1 MRIICNLIIA
11 LLFFVQVVEAKDAF
25 LSADKIE
32 YHDTGDYAEATGH
45 VKVIFD
51 KYTIH
56 ADRVYYDL
64 KKDEVFGYGNIKAI
78 ASGKEVVLGD
88 AIIFDAKA
96 KKSLISSLV
105 LYFKEN
111 DSIIAARFA
120 QKIDDHHE
128 RLTKAV
134 YTSCPT
140 CENKKPLWEISA
152 QQVDIYDEK
161 YKVVYKNAFF
171 KIYGMPVAYFPYFSH
186 TMPGAPSTSGVLT
199 PGIQKKRL
207 GIPLY
212 WRAKSNLDVTFTPK
226 IGAKGILYEGEIRHL
241 LKTGQYKLNGS
252 FTNSQVAL
260 STSTDKENNKKP
272 TRNDRYTRYNIAG
285 EGKFT
290 KDHYHF
296 GLDLNQVS
304 DRGYL
309 KEYYNKDIPF
319 LVSKLYM
326 YKTTKQNFVEVNN
339 LYLQG
344 LGSDDSKFNNPH
356 IIPEV
361 NLRYVIPFEQLN
373 DTNLNIENYSAA
385 YSTDALGQITRTIW
399 STSLYNNY
407 NIMGQI
413 WGVELYNRADFYK
426 MQLADKKEF
435 TTGRTIPELRFSW
448 RYPWGGNIAN
458 KAVIIE
464 PIALMALG
472 KKHEPDI
479 NKFGKIDS
487 NSYDFSDT
495 NFYQYNRYNGIDFHE
510 YGKRITYGVNSALN
524 INDAHKISLFLGQFQ
539 KLSAS
544 ADQRSDIVGRTS
556 LNFYDQLEIYY
567 RFKKA
572 PRNFASHFD
581 EVGAWYNDNKFSAN
595 GGYVSAHDI
604 TLPNDNKKIS
614 QIYLDGG
621 YNITEKWNIGGGF
634 RFDTTK
640 KKLKSLSD
648 TMRVTYHGECAKITL
663 TLNRDYSVDTTRSIK
678 KSRDYSFAIGLRTL
692 TM

>member
-11 LLFFVQVVEAKDAF
+11 LLFFVHIAEAKDAF

-32 YHDTGDYAEATGH
+32 YNDNGDYAQATGH

-78 ASGKEVVLGD
+78 ASGKEVVLGE
-88 AIIFDAKA
+88 AIVFDAKA
-96 KKSLISSLV
+96 KKSLISSLI
-105 LYFKEN
+105 LYFKKN

-134 YTSCPT
+134 YTACPT

-161 YKVVYKNAFF
+161 YKVIYKNAFF
-171 KIYGMPVAYFPYFSH
+171 KIYGIPVAYFPYFSH

-199 PGIQKKRL
+199 PSIQNKRI
-207 GIPLY
+207 GVPLY
-212 WRAKSNLDVTFTPK
+212 WRPKSNLDVTFTPR
-226 IGAKGILYEGEIRHL
+226 IGNKGILYEGEIRHL
-241 LKTGQYKLNGS
+241 LKTGQYKFTGS

-260 STSTDKENNKKP
+260 STSTDKNSTKEAVH
-272 TRNDRYTRYNIAG
+272 TDRYTRYNIAG
-285 EGKFT
+285 EGKFS

-296 GLDLNQVS
+296 GLNLNQVS

-309 KEYYNKDIPF
+309 KEYYKKDIPF

-326 YKTTKQNFVEVNN
+326 YKTSKQNFIEVNN

-344 LGSDDSKFNNPH
+344 LGSQDSKFNNPH
-356 IIPEV
+356 IIPEI
-361 NLRYVIPFEQLN
+361 NFRYVIPFEQLN
-373 DTNLNIENYSAA
+373 NTNLNIENYSAS
-385 YSTDALGQITRTIW
+385 YSTDSLGQITRTVW
-399 STSLYNNY
+399 TTSLSNNY

-413 WGVELYNRADFYK
+413 WGLELYNRADFYK
-426 MQLADKKEF
+426 IQLADRKEF
-435 TTGRTIPELRFSW
+435 TTGRTIPELRLSW

-464 PIALMALG
+464 PIALMAFG
-472 KKHEPDI
+472 RKHAPDS

-487 NSYDFSDT
+487 SSYDFNDT

-510 YGKRITYGVNSALN
+510 YGKRITYGVNSVFN
-524 INDAHKISLFLGQFQ
+524 IKDTHKASIFLGQFQ
-539 KLSAS
+539 RLSKAS
-544 ADQRSDIVGRTS
+544 DQPSDIVGKAS
-556 LNFYDQLEIYY
+556 LNFYDQLELYY

-572 PRNFASHFD
+572 PYNFASHFD
-581 EVGAWYNDNKFSAN
+581 EIGVQYNDKKFNAN

-604 TLPNDNKKIS
+604 TLPNDNNKIS

-621 YNITEKWNIGGGF
+621 YNITNHWNIGGGF

-640 KKLKSLSD
+640 KNLKALSD
-648 TMRVTYHGECAKITL
+648 SMRVTYHGECANIAL
-663 TLNRDYSVDTTRSIK
+663 ILNRDYSADTARDIK
-678 KSRDYSFAIGLRTL
+678 KSRDYSFILSLRTL